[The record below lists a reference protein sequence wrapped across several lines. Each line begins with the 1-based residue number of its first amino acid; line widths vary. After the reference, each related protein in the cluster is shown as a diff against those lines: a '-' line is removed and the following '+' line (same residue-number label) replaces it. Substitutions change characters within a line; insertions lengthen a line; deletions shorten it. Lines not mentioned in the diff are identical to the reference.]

1 MVTFLLKVF
10 ALVFSGADFNFRD
23 GDDVSVYQLLILAV
37 DCLVRRLV
45 ASSKDG
51 GVLEVILLLILLF
64 FIFQL
69 KRRVVQAQKQPLSQ

>member
-1 MVTFLLKVF
+1 MVSFLLKVF
-10 ALVFSGADFNFRD
+10 ALVFSEADFNFRD
-23 GDDVSVYQLLILAV
+23 GDDVSVYQQLILAV
-37 DCLVRRLV
+37 DCLVRRLP

-51 GVLEVILLLILLF
+51 GVLDAIFLLILLF